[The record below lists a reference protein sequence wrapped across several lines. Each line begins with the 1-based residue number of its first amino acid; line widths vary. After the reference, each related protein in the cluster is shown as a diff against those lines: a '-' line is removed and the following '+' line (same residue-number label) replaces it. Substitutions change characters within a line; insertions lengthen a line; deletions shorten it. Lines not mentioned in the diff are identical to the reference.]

1 MYIKSVLIKCVCS
14 RLCRWVSGTKRFLCW
29 CRSMWS
35 ILWMQRFGGKQIP
48 KLHIIYFYS
57 SLLLSFLNKFFK
69 EESFRFQISYVRTG
83 WCLMKHLFSL
93 PNAHFHFPS
102 AVKEEK
108 SYKRQSLV
116 NNVQG
121 KTDIL
126 YMKIRR
132 QETNMIITCYRL
144 PWVQLFVIDINLI
157 RRFQESI
164 LSIHHILNMYFNL
177 TGLWQIL
184 FLCGRS
190 CKSTNMPRKFNF
202 QPSKRKNRK
211 RPLFHY
217 SWLNLNYIES
227 NFLSKTKS
235 TLSD

>member
-35 ILWMQRFGGKQIP
+35 ILWMQRFGGKKIP

-57 SLLLSFLNKFFK
+57 FFLSFLNKFFK
-69 EESFRFQISYVRTG
+69 EESFRFQISYVRTV
-83 WCLMKHLFSL
+83 WCLTKHLFSL
-93 PNAHFHFPS
+93 QNAHFLFPS

-126 YMKIRR
+126 YMKTRR
-132 QETNMIITCYRL
+132 QETTIITTCYCL
-144 PWVQLFVIDINLI
+144 PWL
-157 RRFQESI
+157 
-164 LSIHHILNMYFNL
+164 HILRKDFDYSPYFKHV
-177 TGLWQIL
+177 
-184 FLCGRS
+184 F
-190 CKSTNMPRKFNF
+190 
-202 QPSKRKNRK
+202 
-211 RPLFHY
+211 
-217 SWLNLNYIES
+217 
-227 NFLSKTKS
+227 
-235 TLSD
+235 